1 LIGLVRKLL
10 RNLNVLNLLL
20 LAATLA
26 FAVDRLLPLIDSP
39 VAYTPPRVKAAPA
52 KAPETPAS
60 PAPGANPLEFTV
72 IAEQNLFHPERI
84 IPPEKKAEPPL
95 PKPEFVLY
103 GTLITSD
110 LGIAYLEDKKAAPV
124 TTAGRG
130 KRQTALKKGESMSGF
145 LLKEIQAD
153 RVTMTRGEETLV
165 VSLNDPQNPK
175 MRDGAAE
182 PAKPGAVA
190 RPGSAAP
197 TAEPRGSTPAP
208 APAPAPAAASPAN
221 PPAALS
227 GAPTPGL
234 AAGRTGVSGG
244 ITTPA
249 RPRYRPL
256 PQSSGSSGTA
266 YPAPSPGFGGPY
278 PAPSPVFPGGPGS
291 PYP

>member
-39 VAYTPPRVKAAPA
+39 VAYTPPRVKAAPP

-197 TAEPRGSTPAP
+197 TAESRGSTPAP

-227 GAPTPGL
+227 GAPTPDL

-256 PQSSGSSGTA
+256 PPSSASSGTA
-266 YPAPSPGFGGPY
+266 YPAPSPI
-278 PAPSPVFPGGPGS
+278 FPGGPGS

>member
-1 LIGLVRKLL
+1 MVSKLL

-39 VAYTPPRVKAAPA
+39 VAYTPPRVKAAPP

-153 RVTMTRGEETLV
+153 RVTLTRGEEILV

-175 MRDGAAE
+175 MREGAAE

-190 RPGSAAP
+190 RPGTTPAPPSRPGSAAP
-197 TAEPRGSTPAP
+197 TAEPRVPTPVP
-208 APAPAPAAASPAN
+208 ATAAASPAN

-234 AAGRTGVSGG
+234 ATGRNGVSGG

-256 PQSSGSSGTA
+256 PQSPGSSSGA

-278 PAPSPVFPGGPGS
+278 PAPSPISPGS

>member
-1 LIGLVRKLL
+1 MVRKFL

-26 FAVDRLLPLIDSP
+26 FAVDRLLPLLNSP
-39 VAYTPPRVKAAPA
+39 VVYTPPRVKAAPPT
-52 KAPETPAS
+52 APEAPAS
-60 PAPGANPLEFTV
+60 PAPGANPLEYTV
-72 IAEQNLFHPERI
+72 IAEQNLFHPERK
-84 IPPEKKAEPPL
+84 IPPEKKAEAPL

-110 LGIAYLEDKKAAPV
+110 LGIAYLEDKKGAPV

-145 LLKEIQAD
+145 ILKEIQAD
-153 RVTMTRGEETLV
+153 RVTLTRGEETLV

-175 MRDGAAE
+175 SREGAAE
-182 PAKPGAVA
+182 PARPGAPA
-190 RPGSAAP
+190 RPGTTTSSPGRPA
-197 TAEPRGSTPAP
+197 SPAP
-208 APAPAPAAASPAN
+208 ATEPRAATSTPLTVPAPGSPAA
-221 PPAALS
+221 PPAPLS

-234 AAGRTGVSGG
+234 TTGRTGVAGG

-256 PQSSGSSGTA
+256 PPASGSTGRA
-266 YPAPSPGFGGPY
+266 YPAPSPV
-278 PAPSPVFPGGPGS
+278 SPGGSGS